1 MQVKDIM
8 NPSVI
13 SVKPDDTAADAARLI
28 ARHNVGS
35 LPVCGEDGGLRGIV
49 TDRDIVL
56 RCVAAQEDPSKTKVS
71 ALMSRNCA
79 TVSPQDDARAA
90 AQMMAQ
96 SQVRRLPVLENEKV
110 VGILSLGDLSTN
122 HTCDMETA
130 QALCRISND
139 PQELK

>member
-96 SQVRRLPVLENEKV
+96 SQVRRLPVLENDKV

-139 PQELK
+139 PQ